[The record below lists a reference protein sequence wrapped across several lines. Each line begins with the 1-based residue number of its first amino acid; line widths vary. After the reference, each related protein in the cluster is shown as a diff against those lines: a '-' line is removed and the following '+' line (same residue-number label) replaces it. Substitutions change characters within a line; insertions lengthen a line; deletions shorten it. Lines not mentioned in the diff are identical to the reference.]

1 MKSIIATL
9 LLISSINAF
18 ALTNSQVNDLYE
30 SGKYNE
36 KSFAEVKLPAAQKA
50 TILKKMEAVSEELA
64 NIWGDTVLEGPYN
77 LLGDPTLDV
86 ESIRAIYKG
95 AELVGF
101 YATVRADAAFTD
113 SCDYND
119 EVSEEQADR
128 EFDECLQDYKGYIYE
143 NFLVNKNGSYIEEFS
158 EPADFQ
164 D

>member
-1 MKSIIATL
+1 MKSLFATL

-30 SGKYNE
+30 SGNYNE
-36 KSFAEVKLPAAQKA
+36 KSFSEAKLSAAQKA

-86 ESIRAIYKG
+86 ESIRVIYKG
-95 AELVGF
+95 SELIGF
-101 YATVRADAAFTD
+101 YGIVRANAAFTD
-113 SCDYND
+113 SCEYND
-119 EVSEEQADR
+119 EVSEEEADR
-128 EFDECLQDYKGYIYE
+128 EFNECLQDYKGYIYE
-143 NFLVNKNGSYIEEFS
+143 SFLVNKNGIYIEEYF

>member
-30 SGKYNE
+30 SGNYNE
-36 KSFAEVKLPAAQKA
+36 KSFSEAKLPAAQKA

-86 ESIRAIYKG
+86 ESIRVIYKG
-95 AELVGF
+95 SELVGF
-101 YATVRADAAFTD
+101 YGTVRADAAFTD
-113 SCDYND
+113 SCEYND
-119 EVSEEQADR
+119 EVSEEEADR
-128 EFDECLQDYKGYIYE
+128 EFNECLQDYKGYIYE